1 MFRNFAQSSI
11 ARKWS
16 DSNSA
21 PSGYQT
27 RHLFRTVWTIVD
39 YVPALFW
46 TLVYRHSNIILRTS
60 QSGRDDNRKVR
71 LRESPAR
78 GWSLGR
84 WPFHYYT
91 VETAVSGSWPH
102 QSYSCSRGFFFS
114 AITFCTPRS
123 SCTFLQTVGLCVS
136 MAVQKR
142 HLRTTLASLRLQVAN
157 KECNFLCSW

>member
-16 DSNSA
+16 YSNSA

-27 RHLFRTVWTIVD
+27 RHLSWTVWTIVD

-46 TLVYRHSNIILRTS
+46 TFVYRHSNVILRTS

-71 LRESPAR
+71 PRESPAR

-84 WPFHYYT
+84 WPFRYYT
-91 VETAVSGSWPH
+91 VWTAVSGSWLF
-102 QSYSCSRGFFFS
+102 QGLLFLC
-114 AITFCTPRS
+114 ITFCTPRS
-123 SCTFLQTVGLCVS
+123 SCTFSQTVGLCVS

-142 HLRTTLASLRLQVAN
+142 HLRTTLANLHLQVAN
-157 KECNFLCSW
+157 EDCNFLCSW